1 MKFTALLAASLVVLS
16 VLAEEYDWQTLVGG
30 NAIAGRKSLAS
41 FNNTEVLQ
49 DCRKKCEGVDG
60 TIGISHSGYFKSC
73 ECLAQVYTYNPV
85 WSKAVDL
92 KATALLNAANC
103 VYSAQGDVKKY
114 DVVDFQGTYDDC
126 LTKCPRE
133 GNSFVWTRGPLG
145 DMLRPTGEDGHCY
158 CKQVPSTFDTKT
170 LVADASN
177 ALVFC
182 QFNPP
187 QC

>member
-1 MKFTALLAASLVVLS
+1 MKFTALLASSLVVLS
-16 VLAEEYDWQTLVGG
+16 ALAEEYDWQSLAGG

-41 FNNTEVLQ
+41 FSNTDVLQ
-49 DCRKKCEGVDG
+49 NCRTKCEGVDG
-60 TIGISHSGYFKSC
+60 TSC
-73 ECLAQVYTYNPV
+73 EYLAQVYNPV

-92 KATALLNAANC
+92 KATALLHAANC

-145 DMLRPTGEDGHCY
+145 DIC
-158 CKQVPSTFDTKT
+158 C
-170 LVADASN
+170 N
-177 ALVFC
+177 
-182 QFNPP
+182 
-187 QC
+187 